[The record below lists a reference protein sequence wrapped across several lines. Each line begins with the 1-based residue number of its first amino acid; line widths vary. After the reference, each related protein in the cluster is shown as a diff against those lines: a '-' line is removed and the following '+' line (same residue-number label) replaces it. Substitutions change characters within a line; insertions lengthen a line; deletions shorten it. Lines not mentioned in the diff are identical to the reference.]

1 MTETVTVGSGSFG
14 TNDILG
20 HQHQASNDTVNNTLN
35 FEDWRKGYEQN
46 KDKFKKVIEKVNA
59 GETLD
64 PEEIKDFENYNKQA
78 EELFENFDLKKYTEK
93 TIKTSL
99 ENKGAD
105 AIESFKKE
113 LEKTRQISE
122 KNKEKW
128 ESKDKSSA
136 KSSRISERV
145 KFFETLSNSVG
156 DDPIAKE
163 MFGILIDLYKHLDE
177 KLLDKYLWGL
187 PGMANDKL
195 IAYLDNV
202 GKATKY
208 DEMMKLGEQ
217 GKINIDE
224 IKANLETIDYEY
236 FLTPEQKKVI
246 EDPEISEKIEAI
258 DISGYTNLKWQELA
272 GIITEEYVSK
282 QNDLN
287 WEEIKK
293 YTPAEMENLRKK
305 GNHTEFFTTLES
317 TRLKH
322 VEGEEIFKKG
332 NLEESLSAFDELI
345 ENSNLS
351 DTEKLEARKMQG
363 KYMTAHFRTEIREN
377 AEHSKERI
385 EYLKETYKNDEN
397 PLNLTQSFIEGKMNN
412 DDFIN
417 KIDASQQR
425 IIKSLKTYERD

>member
-14 TNDILG
+14 TNDILD
-20 HQHQASNDTVNNTLN
+20 QHQTSNDTVNNTLN

-64 PEEIKDFENYNKQA
+64 PEEIKAFKNYNEQV
-78 EELFENFDLKKYTEK
+78 EELFKNFNLKKYAEK
-93 TIKTSL
+93 IMKAPL
-99 ENKGAD
+99 ENKGAG
-105 AIESFKKE
+105 AIESLKKE
-113 LEKTRQISE
+113 IEKTRQISE

-163 MFGILIDLYKHLDE
+163 IFGILIDLYKHLDE

-246 EDPEISEKIEAI
+246 EDPKISEKIEAI

-282 QNDLN
+282 KNDLN

-305 GNHTEFFTTLES
+305 GNHTDFFTTLES

-322 VEGEEIFKKG
+322 VEGEEIFKKE

-377 AEHSKERI
+377 AEHSKERL
-385 EYLKETYKNDEN
+385 EYLKEEYRNEEN
-397 PLNLTQSFIEGKMNN
+397 PLTLTKSFIEGKMNN